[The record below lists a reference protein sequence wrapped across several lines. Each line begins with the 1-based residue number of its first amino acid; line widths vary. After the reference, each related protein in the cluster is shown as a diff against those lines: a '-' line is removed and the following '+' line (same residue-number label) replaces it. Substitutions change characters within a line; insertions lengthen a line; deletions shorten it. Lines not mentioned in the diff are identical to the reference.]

1 MRAKRSRVWRRSK
14 NGKLRRKR
22 NISTRS
28 SHSRPLKKTT
38 RSSSRIGSLEIF
50 LAVRSSWSSSSR
62 SIATRSSRSR
72 FGHERTISHNP
83 KRSNK
88 MILHIYT
95 IIHTLISLVAIF
107 TGFVVLF
114 GLLAGNR
121 VDGWTK
127 WFLITAVL
135 TTVTGFFFPF
145 HGFTPAIG
153 LGIISLPFLALTI
166 FARYRKNLAG
176 GWRWIYIVGAVICLY
191 FNLFVL
197 VVQSFEKIP
206 ALHALAPTQTESPFK
221 LTQLVVLTISAL
233 LCIVALIRFRPEPA
247 RVT

>member
-1 MRAKRSRVWRRSK
+1 
-14 NGKLRRKR
+14 
-22 NISTRS
+22 
-28 SHSRPLKKTT
+28 
-38 RSSSRIGSLEIF
+38 
-50 LAVRSSWSSSSR
+50 
-62 SIATRSSRSR
+62 
-72 FGHERTISHNP
+72 
-83 KRSNK
+83 

-95 IIHTLISLVAIF
+95 VIHTLISLIAIF
-107 TGFVVLF
+107 TGLIVVF
-114 GLLAGNR
+114 GLIGGKRL
-121 VDGWTK
+121 DGWTK

-135 TTVTGFFFPF
+135 TTATGFFFPF

-166 FARYRKNLAG
+166 FARYPKHLAG
-176 GWRWIYIVGAVICLY
+176 AWRWIYVIGAVICLY

-206 ALHALAPTQTESPFK
+206 ALHALAPTQTEQPFK
-221 LTQLVVLTISAL
+221 LTQLVLLFVLIL